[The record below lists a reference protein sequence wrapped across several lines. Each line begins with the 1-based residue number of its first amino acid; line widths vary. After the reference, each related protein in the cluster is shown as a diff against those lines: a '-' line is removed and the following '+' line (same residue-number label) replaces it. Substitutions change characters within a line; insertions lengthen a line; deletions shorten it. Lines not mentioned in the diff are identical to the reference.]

1 MTSTTRANY
10 AVSSAQNGNFEHARA
25 VVIDL
30 IQEDWHSAE
39 AHRAWGRVLLEE
51 GKATDAVAAF
61 RVATSIDSRNPELF
75 FELADALLIEAQKYA
90 FIPLPNRVE
99 ANEAIDRGLVLA
111 PGHPLG
117 PELREKL
124 NSTGDRALF

>member
-10 AVSSAQNGNFEHARA
+10 AVSSAQNGNFEHARS

-30 IQEDWHSAE
+30 IQEDWHNAE

-51 GKATDAVAAF
+51 GKATDAVASF
-61 RVATSIDSRNPELF
+61 RVAASIDARNPELH
-75 FELADALLIEAQKYA
+75 FELAEALLTEARKFS

-99 ANEAIDRGLVLA
+99 ANEAIATGLSLAPDHPRGL
-111 PGHPLG
+111 
-117 PELREKL
+117 ELRAMWHSSDEIV
-124 NSTGDRALF
+124 F